1 MKALRPLLLAAVLWP
16 VPLAA
21 ASTPDAAAADAPAAN
36 LADRIADLNHPD
48 YATRQDATDALLC
61 DDQLELDALAAVAH
75 ATGQPLTPEA
85 RQRLLSIARHHTL
98 QNLRLR
104 SFPADGPGSI
114 GIVQAVRAEP
124 LPDQREPEV
133 YVLVTGVLPGFP
145 AYGRL
150 RTLDRITAL
159 NGQRIPE
166 PAQPSSFQAMLA
178 PLKANETV
186 ELSVTRARATIT
198 VSLTLANRAALS
210 GLYAPPNHTLHP
222 RFAAEW
228 AERRKPFEWPADGDS
243 PEDPATP
250 ADPPAASA
258 EPPIE
263 P

>member
-61 DDQLELDALAAVAH
+61 DDRLDLDALAAVAY

-104 SFPADGPGSI
+104 SFPADGQGSI

-124 LPDQREPEV
+124 LPDQPKPEV
-133 YVLVTGVLPGFP
+133 YVLVTSVLPGFP

-150 RTLDRITAL
+150 RPLDRITAL

-166 PAQPSSFQAMLA
+166 PPS
-178 PLKANETV
+178 
-186 ELSVTRARATIT
+186 
-198 VSLTLANRAALS
+198 
-210 GLYAPPNHTLHP
+210 
-222 RFAAEW
+222 
-228 AERRKPFEWPADGDS
+228 
-243 PEDPATP
+243 
-250 ADPPAASA
+250 PAASRPCW
-258 EPPIE
+258 PPSR
-263 P
+263 PTRRSNSA